1 MNDEETVQEFNN
13 RLFNEFVGS
22 AVNQVDPGFAMPN
35 GEAPV
40 LCTLLDPTTIE
51 TLQTLIDE
59 TTEALS
65 YEEFLTERL
74 NELCGESAMTFVG
87 LRDDTQQ
94 QLDEAR
100 NDKQRMYQD
109 LYAQLAPEGAFLDDY
124 IRSLETD
131 YEMARDSLTDR
142 SAITVDIPDDVD
154 SCEALLQPYQDE
166 IEANLAALNDE
177 LDCIAYTST
186 TVCQELRDTV
196 QGLLDENADLLPE
209 LQARIDVILD
219 DLILIEGSELDR

>member
-1 MNDEETVQEFNN
+1 MSDQETVQDFNS

-22 AVNQVDPGFAMPN
+22 AVNEVDPGFAMPQ

-51 TLQTLIDE
+51 ALQTLIDE

-65 YEEFLTERL
+65 YEEFLTDRL
-74 NELCGESAMTFVG
+74 NELCGESAMIFAG
-87 LRDDTQQ
+87 LRDQTQQ

-131 YEMARDSLTDR
+131 FEMARDSLTDR
-142 SAITVDIPDDVD
+142 SAITVDIPQDVE
-154 SCEALLQPYQDE
+154 SCDALLGPFQDE

-177 LDCIAYTST
+177 LDCIAYTSA
-186 TVCQELRDTV
+186 TVC
-196 QGLLDENADLLPE
+196 
-209 LQARIDVILD
+209 
-219 DLILIEGSELDR
+219 